1 MCGIVGLFLKNKEL
15 KFQLGKL
22 FEPML
27 AEMSSRG
34 PDSAGVAIYRNP
46 VNAGQTKFSLAHE
59 DQGFL
64 WKDLETD
71 LALSLIHI

>member
-34 PDSAGVAIYRNP
+34 PDSAGVAI
-46 VNAGQTKFSLAHE
+46 
-59 DQGFL
+59 
-64 WKDLETD
+64 
-71 LALSLIHI
+71 

>member
-46 VNAGQTKFSLAHE
+46 VNAGQTKFSLA
-59 DQGFL
+59 
-64 WKDLETD
+64 WDLLT
-71 LALSLIHI
+71 LKKTKLISRE